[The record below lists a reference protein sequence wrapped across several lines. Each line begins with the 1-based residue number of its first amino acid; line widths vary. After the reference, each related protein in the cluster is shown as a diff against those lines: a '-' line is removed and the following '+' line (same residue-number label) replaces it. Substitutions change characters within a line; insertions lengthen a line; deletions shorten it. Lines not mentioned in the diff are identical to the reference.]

1 MAKAIN
7 LLNEKIAELNR
18 AFDFDKRLFVA
29 DARVSIAYCD
39 ALFHAGIVTRIES
52 ERIKNGLQTILK
64 RADFY
69 TSYFEEP
76 AAADVH
82 SFIEMR
88 LVQLIG
94 DAGAKLN
101 IGRSR
106 HDQSATAL
114 RLWLREEIEEI
125 SKEAKNLQSAL
136 IGAGAYVNSQRAQ
149 PILWAHWCLAY
160 FEMFSRD
167 RERLDEVWRR
177 VNVLPLGAGAGGGTA
192 FEIDR
197 EEIARALGFEGV
209 TANSLDAAA
218 DADFAVEALAA
229 CSLLMIHLSRLAEDL
244 ILYNSAEFGFIIY
257 GETSAEKPVEFSDTK
272 PRFFQR

>member
-76 AAADVH
+76 AAANVH

-136 IGAGAYVNSQRAQ
+136 IGAGERQKQAVLPAYVNSQRAAARQ
-149 PILWAHWCLAY
+149 N
-160 FEMFSRD
+160 
-167 RERLDEVWRR
+167 ERLGKRR
-177 VNVLPLGAGAGGGTA
+177 DNGA
-192 FEIDR
+192 IC
-197 EEIARALGFEGV
+197 ARRNAHF
-209 TANSLDAAA
+209 
-218 DADFAVEALAA
+218 DFDDGYR
-229 CSLLMIHLSRLAEDL
+229 SR
-244 ILYNSAEFGFIIY
+244 
-257 GETSAEKPVEFSDTK
+257 
-272 PRFFQR
+272 R